1 MMLSTYASNWRSAAS
16 FVFFR
21 RGFHTRRKVKNA
33 VSLPQALIANLPQKK
48 VEPTPLVP
56 EDPDFYH
63 RNPVTSAH
71 AIDIEKRQLSTLDSV
86 ALSPSGSV
94 VHGRYGELP
103 QDVAAGISL
112 EYLALLRMAAEGA
125 AGVAKIPNKG
135 TVLVYGATQAN
146 GLAAVQLAVADGHAV
161 VGVVDAQHSCH
172 DDMVE
177 YIKAM
182 IPEPGTA
189 VAEEY
194 AMAKK
199 NFADLVRCVATGNE
213 GLACYDAKECL
224 DDFKENLLK
233 YAETYPDTMP
243 AAVDSS
249 KLKFLG
255 MEKDKDQ
262 FRANMEAYL
271 SQFPPGSPPM
281 DKQQLDT
288 YFTSDQYEIFRNKFW
303 EQTTSVI
310 SGDESHLF
318 SPPHIVH
325 DLMKTPEK
333 KADTMI
339 LRELA
344 SFPKIPFSFSTVNN
358 FYPSGTEQA
367 AGGPVVGAIISVTPN
382 LKIAVEAVA
391 KAESLRAKA
400 EAMQFLTCSQKD
412 AFRAVS
418 SIVSVATK
426 AKVPIITVG
435 GTCHHVCG
443 SGLALWLLSVMLTR
457 MLCFVVS
464 IVPLQQVLFL
474 GSTRSN
480 QTKPMSKRPCLPWPF
495 KMMEQPNWITL
506 SKYIGQ
512 ETFPFMPITPFIVPR
527 KFWLDLDRLL

>member
-1 MMLSTYASNWRSAAS
+1 M
-16 FVFFR
+16 
-21 RGFHTRRKVKNA
+21 KNP
-33 VSLPQALIANLPQKK
+33 VPLPPALIANFPQKK
-48 VEPTPLVP
+48 VEPTPADDDK
-56 EDPDFYH
+56 DPNYYE

-71 AIDIEKRQLSTLDSV
+71 AIDIEKGQLSSLDSA

-103 QDVAAGISL
+103 ADAVAGTPL

-125 AGVAKIPNKG
+125 AGLAKISSKG
-135 TVLVYGATQAN
+135 TVLVYGASQAN
-146 GLAAVQLAVADGHAV
+146 GLAAVQLAIANGNAV

-172 DDMVE
+172 EDMVE
-177 YIKAM
+177 YVKAM

-199 NFADLVRCVATGNE
+199 NFSDLVTSVATGNE
-213 GLACYDAKECL
+213 GLSCYDAKECL
-224 DDFKENLLK
+224 EDFKENLLK
-233 YAETYPDTMP
+233 YAEAYPDTMP

-310 SGDESHLF
+310 SGDESHFF
-318 SPPHIVH
+318 SPPHIVQ

-333 KADTMI
+333 KGDTMM
-339 LRELA
+339 LKDLS
-344 SFPKIPFSFSTVNN
+344 SFPKIPFSFTTVNN
-358 FYPSGTEQA
+358 FYPTGTEQV

-382 LKIAVEAVA
+382 LKIAVEAVSKA
-391 KAESLRAKA
+391 KTLREKAEGLA
-400 EAMQFLTCSQKD
+400 FLTSAQKD
-412 AFRAVS
+412 AFRAAS
-418 SIVSVATK
+418 SIAALATEAK
-426 AKVPIITVG
+426 APIVTVG
-435 GTCHHVCG
+435 GSLPGFETAEPTDADVKT
-443 SGLALWLLSVMLTR
+443 ALSAMAIQDDGTTQLDY
-457 MLCFVVS
+457 F
-464 IVPLQQVLFL
+464 IQVYRA
-474 GSTRSN
+474 GD
-480 QTKPMSKRPCLPWPF
+480 
-495 KMMEQPNWITL
+495 
-506 SKYIGQ
+506 
-512 ETFPFMPITPFIVPR
+512 FPFYADYAVHRATEVLAGPRQIVVT
-527 KFWLDLDRLL
+527 K

>member
-1 MMLSTYASNWRSAAS
+1 
-16 FVFFR
+16 
-21 RGFHTRRKVKNA
+21 

-48 VEPTPLVP
+48 VEPPTVDD
-56 EDPDFYH
+56 EKDPDYYH

-86 ALSPSGSV
+86 ALSPSGTV

-103 QDVAAGISL
+103 DDAVAGISL

-125 AGVAKIPNKG
+125 AAVAKIPNKG
-135 TVLVYGATQAN
+135 TVLVYGASQAN
-146 GLAAVQLAVADGHAV
+146 GMAAAQLAVANGNAV

-199 NFADLVRCVATGNE
+199 NFADLVSSVATGKE
-213 GLACYDAKECL
+213 DLACYDAKECL
-224 DDFKENLLK
+224 DDFKENLLL
-233 YAETYPDTMP
+233 YAESYPDTMP

-255 MEKDKDQ
+255 MQKDKDQ

-281 DKQQLDT
+281 EKQQLDT
-288 YFTSDQYEIFRNKFW
+288 YFTLDQYEIFRNKFW

-310 SGDESHLF
+310 SGDESHYF

-339 LRELA
+339 LREVA
-344 SFPKIPFSFSTVNN
+344 SFPTIPFSFTTVNN
-358 FYPSGTEQA
+358 FYPAGTEQA

-391 KAESLRAKA
+391 KATSLRGKA
-400 EAMQFLTCSQKD
+400 EAIQFLTDSQKD
-412 AFRAVS
+412 AFRTVASV
-418 SIVSVATK
+418 VSVATK
-426 AKVPIITVG
+426 AIAPVIIVG
-435 GTCHHVCG
+435 G
-443 SGLALWLLSVMLTR
+443 M
-457 MLCFVVS
+457 
-464 IVPLQQVLFL
+464 
-474 GSTRSN
+474 
-480 QTKPMSKRPCLPWPF
+480 
-495 KMMEQPNWITL
+495 
-506 SKYIGQ
+506 
-512 ETFPFMPITPFIVPR
+512 
-527 KFWLDLDRLL
+527 